1 MFRHIL
7 IVAILAVLGSTQVLA
22 AAAAAGTVLV
32 FPFENQSEDRNR
44 DWIGEGIAELIIE
57 RLTSE
62 PGLSV
67 MQREDRLTGFEKL
80 GLPETAIISRATA
93 MKLGWDSGSD
103 YVITGRF
110 SGGADDFS
118 VYARIT
124 DLASSSA
131 SPEIKVSG
139 KLEDVIPLTSAL
151 SWQLL
156 KVIVSTTQTPESDF
170 TSRAPLPRSAFENY
184 IRGLLNSDPKR
195 RTEYFENAIR
205 LNPKYSAAIYQL
217 GRQKYLEGDFKTSNQ
232 ILEKLA
238 STDRE
243 YPSAQFIVG
252 VNNYR
257 LGDYARSATSF
268 AELPQTYDVLVD
280 LGAALSAKGD
290 SAGALSAWKKAAELD
305 PFADEAV
312 FDIGYLSFVR
322 GDFENAAKSFE
333 QTLRLQGRDAEALFL
348 LGRSYERLGKTEDG
362 QKTIAVA
369 TRLSPRV
376 ERWLAQPLPK
386 LDRLCSTPNTSSL
399 NAPGAT
405 RIWTQD
411 RLIRRAKGQELI
423 AWMEFVQSQ
432 ADSQMYGDAMR
443 ELKELMLVY
452 PNSSD
457 AHILMGEIYDR
468 QKNYDQAV
476 VEYNLSIALRPSA
489 DSYLLLARA
498 HRALNHNAQA
508 IRAVDAALRLEPGH
522 PAALALKSEL
532 QKAPPP
538 RRAGQP

>member
-1 MFRHIL
+1 
-7 IVAILAVLGSTQVLA
+7 
-22 AAAAAGTVLV
+22 
-32 FPFENQSEDRNR
+32 
-44 DWIGEGIAELIIE
+44 
-57 RLTSE
+57 
-62 PGLSV
+62 

-110 SGGADDFS
+110 SGGANDFS

-131 SPEIKVSG
+131 SPEIKVTG
-139 KLEDVIPLTSAL
+139 RLEDVIPLTSAL

-156 KVIVSTTQTPESDF
+156 KVIVSTTQTPESNF
-170 TSRAPLPRSAFENY
+170 TLRAPLPRSAFENY
-184 IRGLLNSDPKR
+184 IRGLLNNDPKR

-205 LNPKYSAAIYQL
+205 LNPRYSAAIYQL
-217 GRQKYLEGDFKTSNQ
+217 GRQKYLEGDFKASNQ

-257 LGDYARSATSF
+257 LGDYARAAKSF

-290 SAGALSAWKKAAELD
+290 PGGALSAWKKAAELD

-348 LGRSYERLGKTEDG
+348 LGRSYERLGRTEDG

-386 LDRLCSTPNTSSL
+386 LDRLCITPNTSSL

-411 RLIRRAKGQELI
+411 RLARRAKGQELS

-432 ADSQMYGDAMR
+432 ADSQMYGDAIR

-452 PNSSD
+452 PSSSD

-476 VEYNLSIALRPSA
+476 VEYDLSIALRPSA
-489 DSYLLLARA
+489 DSYVLLARA

-532 QKAPPP
+532 QKVPPP
-538 RRAGQP
+538 RRGP

>member
-1 MFRHIL
+1 VFRHIL
-7 IVAILAVLGSTQVLA
+7 IVAFLATIGSTQVFA
-22 AAAAAGTVLV
+22 HAGTVLV
-32 FPFENQSEDRNR
+32 FPFENQTDDRNL
-44 DWIGEGIAELIIE
+44 DWIGEGISVLIIE

-67 MQREDRLTGFEKL
+67 MQREDRLAGFEKI

-110 SGGADDFS
+110 VGGADDFS

-124 DLASSSA
+124 DLVSSSA
-131 SPEIKVSG
+131 SPEIKLSG
-139 KLEDVIPLTSAL
+139 KLEDVIPLTSTL

-184 IRGLLNSDPKR
+184 IRGLLNNDPKR

-205 LNPKYSAAIYQL
+205 LNPRYSAAIYQL

-232 ILEKLA
+232 ILEKLVPA
-238 STDRE
+238 DRE
-243 YPSAQFIVG
+243 YPSAQFVVG

-257 LGDYARSATSF
+257 LGDYVRAAANFT
-268 AELPQTYDVLVD
+268 ELPQTYNVLVD

-290 SAGALSAWKKAAELD
+290 PAGALSAWEKAAALD
-305 PFADEAV
+305 PYADEAV

-322 GDFENAAKSFE
+322 GDFDTAARSFE

-362 QKTIAVA
+362 QKTIALA
-369 TRLSPRV
+369 TRLSPRL

-386 LDRLCSTPNTSSL
+386 LERLCVAPNTFSL
-399 NAPGAT
+399 NDPGAA
-405 RIWTQD
+405 RWTQG
-411 RLIRRAKGQELI
+411 RLIRRAKGQELG

-457 AHILMGEIYDR
+457 AHVLMGQIYER

-476 VEYNLSIALRPSA
+476 VEYDLSIALRPSA
-489 DSYLLLARA
+489 DSYVLLARA
-498 HRALNHNAQA
+498 HRAMNHNAQA
-508 IRAVDAALRLEPGH
+508 IRAVDAALRLEPAH
-522 PAALALKSEL
+522 PSALALKTEL
-532 QKAPPP
+532 QKVPPP
-538 RRAGQP
+538 RRREPEGSEF